1 MLENMKGD
9 MKGIRYL
16 VKLVFPID
24 REIRNYLCGSGI
36 KIIDQIDEENL
47 VIVVRDRNTIDLR
60 RVIYFKEIFELNKRV
75 RWESC

>member
-1 MLENMKGD
+1 MLEN

-75 RWESC
+75 R

>member
-47 VIVVRDRNTIDLR
+47 VIVVDDCNTIDLR

-75 RWESC
+75 R

>member
-16 VKLVFPID
+16 VKLVLPID

-47 VIVVRDRNTIDLR
+47 VIVVDDCNTIDLR

-75 RWESC
+75 R

>member
-47 VIVVRDRNTIDLR
+47 VIVVDDCTTIDLR
-60 RVIYFKEIFELNKRV
+60 RVLYFKEIFELNKRV
-75 RWESC
+75 R